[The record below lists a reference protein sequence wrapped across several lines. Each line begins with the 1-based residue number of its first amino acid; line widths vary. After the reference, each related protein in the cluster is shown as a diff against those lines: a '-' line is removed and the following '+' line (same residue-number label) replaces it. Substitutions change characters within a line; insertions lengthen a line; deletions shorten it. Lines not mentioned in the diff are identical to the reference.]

1 MSGALGLL
9 DCDEMTDSGR
19 NSTKQSQRSPC
30 FSCFCPRDSLSS
42 VPGEFQRTGTRASF
56 LLGCPGVLQ
65 SFFMEQQ
72 SGCGWRQHRFLAE
85 RVYIGSLPESVQT
98 LYVRRSPGVCFHSRG
113 RGAWEVKVGGFGET
127 LASVTRDQ
135 YWAVAPMGSRPPE
148 QMPAC
153 NRAATQQKL
162 TAM

>member
-1 MSGALGLL
+1 MRWQIQEGTAPNNHSGLHAFPVSVPATASVQCLGSSR
-9 DCDEMTDSGR
+9 EQGHGP
-19 NSTKQSQRSPC
+19 RSCLAAQAC
-30 FSCFCPRDSLSS
+30 FSL
-42 VPGEFQRTGTRASF
+42 
-56 LLGCPGVLQ
+56 
-65 SFFMEQQ
+65 FFREQP
-72 SGCGWRQHRFLAE
+72 SGCSWRQHRFLAE

-98 LYVRRSPGVCFHSRG
+98 LYVRRSPGVCFHSWG

-153 NRAATQQKL
+153 NQAATQQKL

>member
-9 DCDEMTDSGR
+9 DRDGMTDSGR
-19 NSTKQSQRSPC
+19 NSTEQWQRSPC
-30 FSCFCPRDSLSS
+30 FSCFCPPDSLNS

-72 SGCGWRQHRFLAE
+72 SGWRQHGFLAE
-85 RVYIGSLPESVQT
+85 RVYIGSPPESVQT
-98 LYVRRSPGVCFHSRG
+98 LYVRRSPGVRFHSWG
-113 RGAWEVKVGGFGET
+113 RGAWEVKVGGFGQT

-153 NRAATQQKL
+153 NLAATQQKL